1 MNKKINISE
10 GYSLNY
16 LVPAV
21 FLFAISIP
29 FLIFIWKIGIIIA
42 FIAFILLRFKTG
54 VVIDIENKRFLSYKS
69 IFGILMG
76 QPKDVSKYHTVYIV
90 FTHDVDEDD
99 LNSLMEAGSMFQAKT
114 YDLFVK
120 NDLGKLHLHE
130 FVNYDLARN
139 ALEVIR
145 ENFEMNFYDPIEE
158 NREKMSQKKR

>member
-1 MNKKINISE
+1 MSNKINISE
-10 GYSLNY
+10 GFSLNY
-16 LVPAV
+16 LVPAI

-29 FLIFIWKIGIIIA
+29 FFVFKWQIGIPIA

-54 VVIDIENKRFLSYKS
+54 FVIDIDNRKILSYKS
-69 IFGILMG
+69 IFGVLMG
-76 QPKDVSKYHTVYIV
+76 QPKDISKYHTVYIV
-90 FTHDVDEDD
+90 FTHDVDQDD
-99 LNSLMEAGSMFQAKT
+99 VDSIMEAGSMFQAKA

-145 ENFEMNFYDPIEE
+145 DNFEMNFYDPIEE
-158 NREKMSQKKR
+158 NRKKVNKKKR